1 MTCDEAPFEEL
12 AQLEYRPN
20 REELLRLCP
29 SILDFFNCY
38 FRGVKNCLGREV
50 EEIAESGDGIA
61 SSIAKSLLSTR
72 SLAVEMCDEYS
83 TLHKNY
89 LENVECF
96 ESLVVE
102 DSPVCTQKGGMYADA
117 FLRHFH
123 NLENENLDW
132 EELYCLER
140 LYALACFAEQ
150 VEMTCGEVARKT
162 FLNILEKVRGATFVE
177 CDIENPLSLKRS
189 FFDFLE
195 LGGKRSELY
204 RSVFQT
210 FRKR

>member
-29 SILDFFNCY
+29 
-38 FRGVKNCLGREV
+38 
-50 EEIAESGDGIA
+50 
-61 SSIAKSLLSTR
+61 
-72 SLAVEMCDEYS
+72 
-83 TLHKNY
+83 Y

-123 NLENENLDW
+123 NLENENLIGKNSTAWSDCMHW
-132 EELYCLER
+132 PVLPNR
-140 LYALACFAEQ
+140 L
-150 VEMTCGEVARKT
+150 R
-162 FLNILEKVRGATFVE
+162 
-177 CDIENPLSLKRS
+177 
-189 FFDFLE
+189 
-195 LGGKRSELY
+195 
-204 RSVFQT
+204 
-210 FRKR
+210 